1 MVVNKIFYNILLFII
16 FIGLF
21 SSCSYNNNQLPQKHS
36 KYIMVK
42 GNAVI
47 NVKPD
52 TAILDLN
59 IETTG
64 KDIKTIQLKNNKSMD
79 NLVDNLLKLGI
90 DRKDIYRSNYNLNSD
105 YGLNSKNKFEFLG
118 YKVSSTISIK
128 VKDINKIEEIITKS
142 KKAGA
147 NIDKPIDFSVSDY
160 DKYYKEALN
169 SAIEDGNNKAKNISK
184 KLGVDLGSAI
194 KIDEYID
201 YNYIDN
207 NTINCFKNSN
217 PIEKS
222 NSFRGENKLIEA
234 NVNMTFEY

>member
-21 SSCSYNNNQLPQKHS
+21 SSCSYNNNQLAQKHS

-42 GNAVI
+42 GNSII

-52 TAILDLN
+52 MAILDLT

-79 NLVDNLLKLGI
+79 NMVDNLVKLGI
-90 DRKDIYRSNYNLNSD
+90 DRKDIYRSNYNLNTDSNLD
-105 YGLNSKNKFEFLG
+105 SKNIFKILD
-118 YKVSSTISIK
+118 YTLSTTISIK
-128 VKDINKIEEIITKS
+128 VKDINKIGEIITES

-194 KIDEYID
+194 KIDEY
-201 YNYIDN
+201 NEYIDN
-207 NTINCFKNSN
+207 NTINYFKNSN